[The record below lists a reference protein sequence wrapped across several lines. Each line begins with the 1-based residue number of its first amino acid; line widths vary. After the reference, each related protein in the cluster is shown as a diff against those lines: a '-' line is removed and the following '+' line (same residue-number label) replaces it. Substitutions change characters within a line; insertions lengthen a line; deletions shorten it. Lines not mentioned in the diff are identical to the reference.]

1 MWFDIIKVTSEGR
14 LFLFEVFNI
23 PFDADI
29 TIPPNLLQSF
39 LKASNENVITE
50 QKFSSLLALS
60 NQGKYQEVV
69 DSLAEMLTDARK
81 ERVRAHR
88 QTPEFKEYIK
98 EYGKEYYQRPE
109 VKEKRSEYYRKR
121 RADKKGE

>member
-1 MWFDIIKVTSEGR
+1 MWFDIVKTNKTR
-14 LFLFEVFNI
+14 HFLFEVFNI

-39 LKASNENVITE
+39 VKASNENVITE

-69 DSLAEMLTDARK
+69 DSLAEMLTDAQKQRIR
-81 ERVRAHR
+81 EYR
-88 QTPEFKEYIK
+88 QSPEY
-98 EYGKEYYQRPE
+98 
-109 VKEKRSEYYRKR
+109 KEKTREYYRKR